1 MAPDRVAPARAAQ
14 RQITLH
20 AYGDSFRA
28 AAARAEE
35 LTSLPGF
42 EAGNEM
48 DGVGWRECVDC
59 SETKISPDEPAWK
72 VRCTACWQNNIKR
85 KT

>member
-1 MAPDRVAPARAAQ
+1 
-14 RQITLH
+14 
-20 AYGDSFRA
+20 
-28 AAARAEE
+28 
-35 LTSLPGF
+35 
-42 EAGNEM
+42 M